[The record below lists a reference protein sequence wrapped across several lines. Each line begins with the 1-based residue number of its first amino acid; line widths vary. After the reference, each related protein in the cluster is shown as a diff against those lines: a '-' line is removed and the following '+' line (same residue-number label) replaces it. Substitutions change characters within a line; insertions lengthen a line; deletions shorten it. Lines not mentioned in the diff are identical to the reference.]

1 MKQIFI
7 TFILCICLFA
17 QESAYIDS
25 NQVRNPTLAWKLSFF
40 PGLGQIYNGKY
51 GKSLAFLIGE
61 YYAIDKFIDYKND
74 GKIPMRNTY
83 AWWIFGIYVLNILDS
98 YVDAHLS
105 TFPNKKLGYES
116 INDSLNYIK

>member
-7 TFILCICLFA
+7 TVILYSCLFA

-25 NQVRNPTLAWKLSFF
+25 NQVRNPSLAWKLSFF

-51 GKSLAFLIGE
+51 VKSLGFLIGE
-61 YYAIDKFIDYKND
+61 YYVINKFIDYKND
-74 GKIPMRNTY
+74 GKIAMRNTY

-105 TFPNKKLGYES
+105 TFPNKKLEYES
-116 INDSLNYIK
+116 INDSLKYIK